1 SSISVAAT
9 RRTPDVSAED
19 MVGTSILRPR
29 ARQDEHG
36 MARRLRQPVRVARVE
51 RDAEERT
58 GHAPLPVILAEDRHG
73 RLGLE
78 LPDCQVLATT
88 PASQLDPARGA

>member
-1 SSISVAAT
+1 
-9 RRTPDVSAED
+9 
-19 MVGTSILRPR
+19 
-29 ARQDEHG
+29 

-88 PASQLDPARGA
+88 PASQLDPARGARVLDPASIPVWRDEPAPVPPADDRDRRRPELAGRS